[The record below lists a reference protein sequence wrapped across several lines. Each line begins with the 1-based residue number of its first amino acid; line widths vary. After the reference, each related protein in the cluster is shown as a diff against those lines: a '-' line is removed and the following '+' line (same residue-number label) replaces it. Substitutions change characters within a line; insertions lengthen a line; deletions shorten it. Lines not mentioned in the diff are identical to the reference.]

1 MILASELREFKDVLL
16 RADVQNSIYSVEGMS
31 EGRNEF
37 LDETVFILEEHTVV
51 CQKEKRG
58 V

>member
-1 MILASELREFKDVLL
+1 
-16 RADVQNSIYSVEGMS
+16 MS